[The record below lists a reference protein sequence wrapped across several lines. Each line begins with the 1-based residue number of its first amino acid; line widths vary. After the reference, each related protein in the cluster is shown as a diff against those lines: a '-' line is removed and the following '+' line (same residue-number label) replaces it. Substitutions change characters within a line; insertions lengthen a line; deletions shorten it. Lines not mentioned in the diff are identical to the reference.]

1 MIVFAV
7 GLSALMVAA
16 MIGVLIWRDVRAE
29 KERARLVNLLVARS
43 PAEYAVLQR
52 SNVIDVPKP
61 DEEPKKARP
70 VLEGSY

>member
-16 MIGVLIWRDVRAE
+16 MIAVLIWRDVRAE
-29 KERARLVNLLVARS
+29 KERTRLVNLLVART

-52 SNVIDVPKP
+52 ANVIEAPKP
-61 DEEPKKARP
+61 EEEPKKARP
-70 VLEGSY
+70 ALEGSY